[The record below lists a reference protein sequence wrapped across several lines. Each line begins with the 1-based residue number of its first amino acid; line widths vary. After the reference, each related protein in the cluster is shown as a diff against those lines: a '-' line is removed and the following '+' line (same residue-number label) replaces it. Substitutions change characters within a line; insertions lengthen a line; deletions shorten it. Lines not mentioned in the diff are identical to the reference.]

1 MIITLDTFAG
11 IGGFSLAAEIVNRR
25 RGWRVFETVGFIE
38 NEKYCQG
45 VLKSHWKDV
54 PIHGDIRTATTR
66 AFPGGV
72 DLVTGG
78 FPCTDLSR
86 SGKKTGIRGSE
97 SGLFF
102 EFLRLWD
109 EFSDLQVRPPVILLE
124 NVANLLHGEGDNA
137 RIVFGELASRGL
149 SIEWKVLSAE
159 SVGAPHLRER
169 VFIIAFMED
178 PNSHIERLQGGAEDR
193 IFGKSRKKFEEQPE
207 RLCERK
213 EWGNWATQSE
223 LGPLVDGLPAR
234 LVAGQIWD
242 HEPEGVPRVAHGVK
256 GRVPALKAIGNAIVP
271 EVATIPLMRVAE
283 ILGEI

>member
-1 MIITLDTFAG
+1 MIKTLDTFAG

-78 FPCTDLSR
+78 FPCTDLSQA
-86 SGKKTGIRGSE
+86 GKKAGIRGSE

-169 VFIIAFMED
+169 VFILAYTD
-178 PNSHIERLQGGAEDR
+178 PDESTRERWYQMAKERAREKIFDSPRIRRGG
-193 IFGKSRKKFEEQPE
+193 
-207 RLCERK
+207 
-213 EWGNWATQSE
+213 TQSE
-223 LGPLVDGLPAR
+223 LGPLVNGLPAR

-242 HEPEGVPRVAHGVK
+242 HEPEGVQRVAHGVK